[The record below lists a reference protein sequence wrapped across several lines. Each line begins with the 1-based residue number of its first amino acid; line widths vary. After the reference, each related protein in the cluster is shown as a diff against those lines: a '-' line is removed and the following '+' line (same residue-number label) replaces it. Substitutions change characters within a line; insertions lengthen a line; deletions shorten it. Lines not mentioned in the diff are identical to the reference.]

1 MSLRSAVSNGVL
13 TLTIDREERRN
24 ALSAEVL
31 DGLLDGVR
39 ARALADDVRVVVVTG
54 AGEKAFCAGA
64 DLSPPS
70 PDATQLDLHEGR
82 GGLRELVLAM
92 RACPRPVVARV
103 QGLCLAGGVGVALGC
118 DVVVS
123 SDTAEYGLPEVN
135 IGLWPFMVGALVA
148 RHVSPKRAMDLML
161 TGRRI
166 DAATAYEWGLVS
178 RVVPAASL
186 DETVASLCE
195 GIAAKSPL
203 VLRMGK
209 AAYYAAEEVALAPA
223 LEALQAQLSLL
234 TQSHDAVEGV
244 TAFLQK
250 RPPTFTGR

>member
-1 MSLRSAVSNGVL
+1 MSVRSVVEDGVL

-24 ALSAEVL
+24 ALSTQVL
-31 DGLLDGVR
+31 DVLLAGVR
-39 ARALADDVRVVVVTG
+39 ETALGDDVRVVVVTG

-64 DLSPPS
+64 DLAAVA
-70 PDATQLDLHEGR
+70 PDATGLEQHEAR
-82 GGLRELVLAM
+82 AGLRELILAF

-103 QGLCLAGGVGVALGC
+103 NGLCLAGGVGVALGC
-118 DVVVS
+118 DVVVCA
-123 SDTAEYGLPEVN
+123 DHAEWGLPEVN

-148 RHVSPKRAMDLML
+148 RHVSPKRALDLML

-166 DAATAYEWGLVS
+166 DAATAYDWGLVS
-178 RVVPAASL
+178 RVVPAAAL
-186 DETVASLCE
+186 DETVAEVCAGL
-195 GIAAKSPL
+195 AAKSPL
-203 VLRMGK
+203 VLRVGK
-209 AAYYAAEEVALAPA
+209 AAYYATEEVALAPA

-244 TAFLQK
+244 TAFFQK

>member
-1 MSLRSAVSNGVL
+1 VSVREEVADGVL

-24 ALSAEVL
+24 ALSTEVL
-31 DGLLDGVR
+31 DALLAGVR
-39 ARALADDVRVVVVTG
+39 ERAAADDVRVVVVTG

-64 DLSPPS
+64 DLAATA
-70 PDATQLDLHEGR
+70 PDATGLEQHEAR
-82 GGLRELVLAM
+82 GGLRELIVAM
-92 RACPRPVVARV
+92 RGCPRPVVARV
-103 QGLCLAGGVGVALGC
+103 NGLCLAGGVGVALGS
-118 DVVVS
+118 DVVVA
-123 SDTAEYGLPEVN
+123 AEDAELGLPEVN

-166 DAATAYEWGLVS
+166 DAATAYDWGLYS
-178 RVVPAASL
+178 RVVPRAAL
-186 DETVASLCE
+186 DEAVGEVCR

-203 VLRMGK
+203 VLRRGK
-209 AAYYAAEEVALAPA
+209 AAYYAAEDVAVERA
-223 LEALQAQLSLL
+223 LEALQAELSLL

>member
-1 MSLRSAVSNGVL
+1 MTVRSVVSDGVL

-31 DGLLDGVR
+31 DGLLRGVR
-39 ARALADDVRVVVVTG
+39 EAALADDVRVVVVTG

-64 DLSPPS
+64 DLAAVAA
-70 PDATQLDLHEGR
+70 DATGLEQHEAR

-123 SDTAEYGLPEVN
+123 SDAAEYGLPEVDV
-135 IGLWPFMVGALVA
+135 GLWPFMVGALVA
-148 RHVSPKRAMDLML
+148 RHVSPKRALDLML
-161 TGRRI
+161 TGRRL

-178 RVVPAASL
+178 RVVPREAL
-186 DETVASLCE
+186 DSTVAEVCAGL
-195 GIAAKSPL
+195 ATKSPL
-203 VLRMGK
+203 VLRLGK
-209 AAYYAAEEVALAPA
+209 AAYYATEEVALAPA

-234 TQSHDAVEGV
+234 TQSRDAVEGV
-244 TAFLQK
+244 TAFFER
-250 RPPTFTGR
+250 RPPIFTGR

>member
-1 MSLRSAVSNGVL
+1 MSLRSELDGGVL

-31 DGLLDGVR
+31 DGLLRGVR
-39 ARALADDVRVVVVTG
+39 ETALGDDVRVVVVTG

-64 DLSPPS
+64 DLAATE
-70 PDATQLDLHEGR
+70 PDATGLEQHEAR
-82 GGLRELVLAM
+82 GALRELVLAL

-103 QGLCLAGGVGVALGC
+103 NGLCLAGGVGVALGC

-123 SDTAEYGLPEVN
+123 ADTAEYGLPEVN
-135 IGLWPFMVGALVA
+135 IGLWPFMVGALVG
-148 RHVSPKRAMDLML
+148 RHVSPKRAFDLAL

-166 DAATAYEWGLVS
+166 DAATAYDWGLVS
-178 RVVPAASL
+178 RVVPAAGL
-186 DETVASLCE
+186 DAEVAALCE
-195 GIAAKSPL
+195 GLVAKSPL
-203 VLRMGK
+203 VLRVGK

-244 TAFLQK
+244 TAFFQK
-250 RPPTFTGR
+250 RPPSFTGR

>member
-1 MSLRSAVSNGVL
+1 MSLRSAVSDGVL

-92 RACPRPVVARV
+92 RSCPRPVVARV

-186 DETVASLCE
+186 DETVGSLCSDL
-195 GIAAKSPL
+195 AAKSPL